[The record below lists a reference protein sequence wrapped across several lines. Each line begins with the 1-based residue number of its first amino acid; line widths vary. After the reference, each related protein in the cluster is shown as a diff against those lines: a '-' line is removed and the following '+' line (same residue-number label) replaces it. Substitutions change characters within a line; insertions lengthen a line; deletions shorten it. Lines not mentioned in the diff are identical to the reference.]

1 MRQHIG
7 KEIIIKQIRTMV
19 NHSTTEIFFDN
30 LEVDE
35 SCIIGEEGQGFKYKD
50 QNGPSGR

>member
-1 MRQHIG
+1 
-7 KEIIIKQIRTMV
+7 MV

-35 SCIIGEEGQGFKYKD
+35 SCIIGEEGKVLNIF
-50 QNGPSGR
+50 